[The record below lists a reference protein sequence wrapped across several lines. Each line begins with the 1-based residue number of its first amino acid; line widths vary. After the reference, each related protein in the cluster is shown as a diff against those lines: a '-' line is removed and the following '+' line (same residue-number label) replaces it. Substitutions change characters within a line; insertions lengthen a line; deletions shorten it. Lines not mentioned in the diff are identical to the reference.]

1 MARLCVVHLQFIHR
15 AGRTVRINDAIFC
28 QLQATIS
35 KQLTLC
41 QIFTQKNKQLK
52 VNKKHTYLCLS
63 MQIFNVIKGNSLGIL
78 VRVGPEC
85 PWFVVHAVIS

>member
-15 AGRTVRINDAIFC
+15 TDSTVRINDAIFC

-41 QIFTQKNKQLK
+41 QIFTQKQFKI
-52 VNKKHTYLCLS
+52 NKKHTYLCLS
-63 MQIFNVIKGNSLGIL
+63 MHIFNVIKGNSLGIL